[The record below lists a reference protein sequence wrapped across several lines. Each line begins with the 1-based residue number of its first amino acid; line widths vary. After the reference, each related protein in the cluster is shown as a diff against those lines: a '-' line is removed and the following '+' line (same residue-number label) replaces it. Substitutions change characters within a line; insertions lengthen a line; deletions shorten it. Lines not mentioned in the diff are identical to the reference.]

1 MPAKSL
7 LDGFRLI
14 REICNY
20 ADSSG
25 HGMPFEFLVQN
36 FNDGGVTGGTAS
48 FQNPAAIFHDLLFAI
63 VDITL
68 GATFRAINFLHN
80 DARRVVQVF

>member
-7 LDGFRLI
+7 LDGSRLI
-14 REICNY
+14 RAICNY
-20 ADSSG
+20 ADSPG
-25 HGMPFEFLVQN
+25 HGMPIEFLVQN
-36 FNDGGVTGGTAS
+36 FDDGGVTGGTAS
-48 FQNPAAIFHDLLFAI
+48 FQNSAAIFHDLLFAI

-80 DARRVVQVF
+80 DACRVVQV

>member
-1 MPAKSL
+1 MLAKGL
-7 LDGFRLI
+7 LDGSKLMKAIFD
-14 REICNY
+14 Y

-36 FNDGGVTGGTAS
+36 FNDGGVTGDTAS
-48 FQNPAAIFHDLLFAI
+48 FQNSAAIFHDFLFAV

>member
-1 MPAKSL
+1 MLAKGL
-7 LDGFRLI
+7 LEGFKLMRA
-14 REICNY
+14 ICNH

-36 FNDGGVTGGTAS
+36 FNDGGVTGDTAS
-48 FQNPAAIFHDLLFAI
+48 FQNSAAIFHDLLFAV

-80 DARRVVQVF
+80 DARRVV

>member
-1 MPAKSL
+1 MPAESL
-7 LDGFRLI
+7 LDGCGVI
-14 REICNY
+14 RSICNY

-36 FNDGGVTGGTAS
+36 FNDGGVTGDTAS
-48 FQNPAAIFHDLLFAI
+48 FQNSAAIFHDLLFAV

-80 DARRVVQVF
+80 DACRVV